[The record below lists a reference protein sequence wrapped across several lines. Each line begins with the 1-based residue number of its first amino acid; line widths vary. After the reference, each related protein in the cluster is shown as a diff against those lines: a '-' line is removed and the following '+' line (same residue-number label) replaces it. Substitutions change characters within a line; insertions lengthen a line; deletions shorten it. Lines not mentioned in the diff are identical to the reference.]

1 MDSIVNLL
9 KGSYGLEVSDGLYVT
24 LSDHLTM
31 LLKREEINLQLD
43 NPMLFEI
50 KTFYQKEFDIA
61 MEMLELIN
69 TTLKTNFDENEAG
82 FITWHIITSTTNVDL
97 YHVHQSTRLMQ
108 AILNIIKYQFKLTY
122 DEDSIYYQRFL
133 THLKFFTI
141 RVMNQSSS
149 EEKFNDLID
158 VIKEKYQ
165 EAYECVEK
173 ISEMIEKEY
182 DYSPNQDEN
191 IYLTIHIQR
200 IIEKE
205 N

>member
-1 MDSIVNLL
+1 
-9 KGSYGLEVSDGLYVT
+9 
-24 LSDHLTM
+24 
-31 LLKREEINLQLD
+31 
-43 NPMLFEI
+43 
-50 KTFYQKEFDIA
+50 
-61 MEMLELIN
+61 
-69 TTLKTNFDENEAG
+69 
-82 FITWHIITSTTNVDL
+82 
-97 YHVHQSTRLMQ
+97 MQ